1 MKEDRVVGKSVRG
14 AGSWS
19 YWQWAALHGTGLLLA
34 VFLFLHIWSVHYA
47 GGMATDGF
55 TFAGVSTKL
64 RSPVFRFFDFGLLV
78 LALFH
83 GLVGTRRVSVD
94 LGLFSAWGERA
105 LDLVLLILG
114 IAGLWY
120 GWSIYQ
126 AFL

>member
-1 MKEDRVVGKSVRG
+1 MKEDRVVGRSVRG

-64 RSPVFRFFDFGLLV
+64 RSPIFRFFDFGLLV

-94 LGLFSAWGERA
+94 LGVLSARGEWA

-114 IAGLWY
+114 IAGLGY

-126 AFL
+126 AFM